1 MKIITPSLYLCF
13 IYLLIQQ
20 MIVGLSTYF
29 IANLAID
36 IAKNDDFLLNLS
48 GFVLSL
54 IIVYVPAYFATIY
67 LEKSKFNLLNNYVQK
82 FTTTFFGKTVLL
94 NNKEL
99 KDQSTVFVSQESKS
113 VIDDML
119 DFAFDGV
126 ALILNLLINILVLG
140 FFLDY
145 DLLVA
150 YAVGFL
156 LVEFFIFYHKN
167 QISKMSKISQ
177 KSRIYFIAIL
187 NKIWDNVIIFN
198 QYNVGIFNRI
208 YKKNFNRSKKYHI
221 HSQSFNQLISSFG
234 MILFMIPVLGLIVYL
249 SNTTMIMYF
258 YHCWLQHYQD
268 KYSYCKWDRYLFS
281 TKPIFLAL
289 KPDLLV
295 CKIR

>member
-1 MKIITPSLYLCF
+1 M
-13 IYLLIQQ
+13 
-20 MIVGLSTYF
+20 
-29 IANLAID
+29 
-36 IAKNDDFLLNLS
+36 
-48 GFVLSL
+48 
-54 IIVYVPAYFATIY
+54 
-67 LEKSKFNLLNNYVQK
+67 
-82 FTTTFFGKTVLL
+82 
-94 NNKEL
+94 
-99 KDQSTVFVSQESKS
+99 
-113 VIDDML
+113 
-119 DFAFDGV
+119 

>member
-1 MKIITPSLYLCF
+1 MKIITSSLCISF
-13 IYLLIQQ
+13 AFLIGQQ
-20 MIVGLSTYF
+20 LIVGLSTYF

-67 LEKSKFNLLNNYVQK
+67 LEKSKFDLLNNYVQK

-156 LVEFFIFYHKN
+156 LVEFLFFTIKIKYLRCQKYLKN
-167 QISKMSKISQ
+167 PE
-177 KSRIYFIAIL
+177 Y
-187 NKIWDNVIIFN
+187 
-198 QYNVGIFNRI
+198 
-208 YKKNFNRSKKYHI
+208 
-221 HSQSFNQLISSFG
+221 
-234 MILFMIPVLGLIVYL
+234 ILF
-249 SNTTMIMYF
+249 
-258 YHCWLQHYQD
+258 
-268 KYSYCKWDRYLFS
+268 LF
-281 TKPIFLAL
+281 
-289 KPDLLV
+289 
-295 CKIR
+295 